1 VQNFHHKQ
9 IKGFDLEGTIHDDSS
24 FERLKIEYVRLLKSE
39 MRLSGYV
46 PRLDIEPDFTID
58 YNLKSKNF
66 SFKLTIYGVYVGKR
80 KSECIEGI
88 NVTVPIYTPKN
99 KLKESLRDQV

>member
-1 VQNFHHKQ
+1 MDNYHHRSIKNFS
-9 IKGFDLEGTIHDDSS
+9 LEGTIHDDSS
-24 FERLKIEYVRLLKSE
+24 FERLKIEYVRLLVSE

-46 PRLDIEPDFTID
+46 PRLDMEPDFTID
-58 YNLKSKNF
+58 YNLRSKNF

-88 NVTVPIYTPKN
+88 NITTPIYTPKN
-99 KLKESLRDQV
+99 KLKESLKDQV